1 MTNSIEEV
9 LRQKGWTQLRLA
21 QEAGLQ
27 PAHVNKVIRNT
38 ANPRVDT
45 AIRIARALGKK
56 VEDLW
61 KS

>member
-1 MTNSIEEV
+1 MTNSIEDA

-45 AIRIARALGKK
+45 AIKIARALGKK

>member
-1 MTNSIEEV
+1 MTNTIDDA

-45 AIRIARALGKK
+45 AIKIARALGKK

>member
-1 MTNSIEEV
+1 MTNSICQA
-9 LRQKGWTQLRLA
+9 LREKGWTQLRLA

-27 PAHVNKVIRNT
+27 PAHINKVIRST
-38 ANPRVDT
+38 ANPRVET
-45 AIRIARALGKK
+45 AIKIAQALGKK